1 MEKIKIGTN
10 DAKFKIESIRPIST
24 NIIEI
29 VFDGTVPAAF
39 GDITLYNIGGIECCT
54 FRGYSTIYR
63 DQGRTVYLSNDG
75 SVYTEPV
82 VSSEVPA
89 EPYIPTLEEVKRLK
103 KQEVSKACQQTIFN
117 GIDVTLSDGSIGH
130 FSLTEHDQLNLFGK
144 QVQISAGTTE
154 VEYHA
159 DGQPCKYFSATDMQ
173 IIIETAIYYVSYQTT
188 YCNALNMWI
197 SGCQTSEDVSLITYG
212 LDVPVEYQSDVL
224 KTYLAQISSNM
235 DRKGGGW

>member
-10 DAKFKIESIRPIST
+10 DARFNIESIRPIST

-29 VFDGTVPAAF
+29 VFDGAVPAAF
-39 GDITLYNIGGIECCT
+39 GDITLYNVGGFECCT
-54 FRGYSTIYR
+54 LRGYSTIYR

-75 SVYTEPV
+75 SVYTEPE
-82 VSSEVPA
+82 VSGEVPA

-103 KQEVSKACQQTIFN
+103 KQEVSTACQQTIFN

-130 FSLTEHDQLNLFGK
+130 FALTEHDQLNLFGK
-144 QVQISAGTTE
+144 QVQIAAGTTE

-197 SGCQTSEDVSLITYG
+197 AGCQTIEEVSLIVYG
-212 LDVPVEYQSDVL
+212 LDIPAAYQTEVL
-224 KTYLAQISSNM
+224 KTYLVQFASNV
-235 DRKGGGW
+235 DQKEGEE

>member
-10 DAKFKIESIRPIST
+10 DARFKIESIRPIST

-29 VFDGTVPAAF
+29 VFDGAVPAAF

-75 SVYTEPV
+75 SVYMEPED
-82 VSSEVPA
+82 SSEVPA

-103 KQEVSKACQQTIFN
+103 KQEVSTACQQTIFN

-144 QVQISAGTTE
+144 QVQIAAGTTE

-197 SGCQTSEDVSLITYG
+197 TGCQTIEEVSLIAYG
-212 LDVPVEYQSDVL
+212 LDIPAAYQTEVL
-224 KTYLAQISSNM
+224 KTYLAQIASNS
-235 DRKGGGW
+235 DQKEGGK